1 MKKVKKSTHLSL
13 SNLLRELF
21 FRLAW
26 LCGLLLIFLL
36 IVVVSIPAI
45 LLDSGKVRK
54 VKVNLL

>member
-45 LLDSGKVRK
+45 LLDSGKIRK